1 MNKFTIYTNEENY
14 DSDFV
19 NLCLS
24 RLVSNKSEVIVL
36 RDGLDF
42 NLNDIEVD
50 SLPALKFSFSS
61 NGVIEYEKTFRN
73 LEESISYLKSLYLI
87 P

>member
-14 DSDFV
+14 NSDFV

-36 RDGLDF
+36 KDGLDF
-42 NLNDIEVD
+42 NLSDIEVD
-50 SLPALKFSFSS
+50 SLPALKFSFSN
-61 NGVIEYEKTFRN
+61 NGVVEYEKTFRN
-73 LEESISYLKSLYLI
+73 LEESILYLRSQYLI